1 MFNSIRKKIIA
12 GFSIILIIVSASTIY
27 NVYSFRDSRDHIM
40 NIKNEV
46 SKELEFSNEM
56 ENDIVQ
62 VRLYLA
68 DVSASKNIGDLKKAE
83 EHAQTYK
90 KNSLELLKINDSLKT
105 SVDEL
110 NAAFDK
116 FYTSGKSMTDTYVN
130 KGNDEGNKMMDEF
143 DKLADD
149 VYKKVDAI
157 QNKSQ
162 KYMDDDLTTIAEH
175 MLMNENMGIGIAI
188 LAIILSLLIAFI
200 LGNGIRR
207 PINKLVEI
215 FIDLEK
221 GEGDLTRRINIK
233 SKDETGKMAHAFN
246 KFMDTLERMVS
257 NIKRNSVIVSNGAR
271 ILSNGGEQTAE
282 SVSQTNEHMNKVTN
296 DTQKISTSIGQITS
310 SISEIAQA
318 SQASAADAQQISLA
332 AYDINNMAQ
341 ESGKMALDTKLEMK
355 KIEDISADTVE
366 VAEKL
371 GNEAEQI
378 GKIIDTIKAITSQT
392 NLLALNAAIEA
403 ARAGEQGKGF
413 GVVADEIR
421 KLAESNNQS
430 AKMIEQLVKN
440 IQAMITQTITATS
453 NVGVNIKQGSKM
465 VENVY
470 QQLQKIT
477 DGVSSIN
484 DKIQSIAAGTE
495 EQSASTQELSATMEA
510 INDSNTQI
518 ASAVQEVAAS
528 ISSQSDTVGSLST
541 TASEL
546 NNSAEQLSSL
556 VNKFRLKD

>member
-27 NVYSFRDSRDHIM
+27 TVYSFRESRDHIM
-40 NIKNEV
+40 HIKNEAA
-46 SKELEFSNEM
+46 KELELSNGM

-68 DVSASKNIGDLKKAE
+68 DVSASKNSGELKKAE
-83 EHAQTYK
+83 EHVQTFK
-90 KNSLELLKINDSLKT
+90 KNSLELLKVNDSLKT

-110 NAAFDK
+110 NAAFGK
-116 FYTSGKSMTDTYVN
+116 FYSFGKNMTDTYVN

-149 VYKKVDAI
+149 VYKKVDVI
-157 QNKSQ
+157 QKNSQ
-162 KYMDDDLTTIAEH
+162 RDMDDDLKTVDEH
-175 MLMNENMGIGIAI
+175 MMMNENISIAIAI
-188 LAIILSLLIAFI
+188 LSIILSLLIAII

-207 PINKLVEI
+207 PIDNLVTI
-215 FIDLEK
+215 FIDLGK
-221 GEGDLTRRINIK
+221 GQGDLTARINIK
-233 SKDETGKMAHAFN
+233 SKDEIAKMAQAFN
-246 KFMDTLERMVS
+246 KFMDNMEDMVT
-257 NIKRNSVIVSNGAR
+257 NIKRNSVVVSKGSR

-282 SVSQTNEHMNKVTN
+282 SVSQTNEHMNKVTE

-318 SQASAADAQQISLA
+318 SQASASDAQQISMA
-332 AYDINNMAQ
+332 ASDINNMAQ

-366 VAEKL
+366 LAEKL
-371 GNEAEQI
+371 GSEAGEI
-378 GKIIDTIKAITSQT
+378 GKIIDTIKAITNQT

-413 GVVADEIR
+413 GVVAEEIR

-440 IQAMITQTITATS
+440 IQVMITQTITATS

-465 VENVY
+465 VQNVY
-470 QQLQKIT
+470 QQLQNIT
-477 DGVSSIN
+477 EGVSSIN

-518 ASAVQEVAAS
+518 AAAVQEVAAS
-528 ISSQSDTVGSLST
+528 ISSQADTVASLST

-546 NNSAEQLSSL
+546 NDSAEQLNSL
-556 VNKFRLKD
+556 VNKFKVKN